1 MNRACVLLVDDE
13 PDILHLLELTLQ
25 QMDLETVSAT
35 TLNEARDLLTSHH
48 CDFCLTDMRLPDGD
62 GIDLVRYIQEN
73 SPHIPTAMITAHG
86 NVDIAVD
93 AMKAGAFD
101 FVSKPVNLK
110 DLRKLVTHALKLAGN
125 NEGRNRKSPPKII
138 GDSRITEQLRQTIV
152 KLARSQAP
160 VQITGESGTGKE
172 LVARSI
178 HWQSARRDGPFIPV
192 NCGAIPAELIES
204 EFFGHRKGSFT
215 GASANKEGL
224 FKAADGGT
232 LFLDEIADLPLTM
245 QVKLLRA
252 IQEKAIRPIG
262 EEAEISVD
270 VRIISATHRDL
281 DAMVKAGEF
290 RQDLFYRIHV
300 IGLTV
305 PPLRQRRE
313 DIPLLV
319 NHFLQRLEQT
329 SGNPLP
335 RLSDSALAALE
346 AYRFPGNI
354 RELENILERA
364 IALAG
369 GEDIQPEDMLLPEC
383 SIEPAVTEIQPL
395 RQAGTSP
402 DPELDNQNLETYL
415 EDLEK
420 EAIIEALEKTRW
432 NKTEA
437 AKLLGI
443 SFRAIRYRLKKLGID

>member
-1 MNRACVLLVDDE
+1 MNRARVLLVDDE

-35 TLNEARDLLTSHH
+35 TLTEARDLLTSHH

-62 GIDLVRYIQEN
+62 GIDLVRHIQEN

-125 NEGRNRKSPPKII
+125 GERQRKSPPKII
-138 GDSRITEQLRQTIV
+138 GDSKITEQLRQTII

-215 GASANKEGL
+215 GATANKEGL

-262 EEAEISVD
+262 EESEISVD

-281 DAMVKAGEF
+281 EAMVKAGEF

-319 NHFLQRLEQT
+319 NHFLQRLEQG
-329 SGNPLP
+329 SGAPLP
-335 RLSDSALAALE
+335 RLGDTALAALE

-369 GEDIQPEDMLLPEC
+369 DEDIQPEDLHLSEHA
-383 SIEPAVTEIQPL
+383 IDPAVSELQSL
-395 RQAGTSP
+395 RQASNTP
-402 DPELDNQNLETYL
+402 ELELDNQNLETYL